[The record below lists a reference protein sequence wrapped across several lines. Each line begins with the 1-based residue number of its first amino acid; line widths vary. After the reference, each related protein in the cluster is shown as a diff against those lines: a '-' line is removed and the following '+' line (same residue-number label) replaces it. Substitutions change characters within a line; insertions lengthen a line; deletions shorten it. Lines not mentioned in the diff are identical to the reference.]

1 LEHDGVD
8 VPMEDRRCR
17 CLRLDVCTV
26 QVGVD
31 IQDRDHALF
40 VRHSDVVELD
50 VDVLRPLLV
59 ERVLDQVDGALVI
72 LVDRRRLILRLVEEV
87 RQLT

>member
-1 LEHDGVD
+1 
-8 VPMEDRRCR
+8 MASMCR
-17 CLRLDVCTV
+17 WKIVAVVAYVLMSATV